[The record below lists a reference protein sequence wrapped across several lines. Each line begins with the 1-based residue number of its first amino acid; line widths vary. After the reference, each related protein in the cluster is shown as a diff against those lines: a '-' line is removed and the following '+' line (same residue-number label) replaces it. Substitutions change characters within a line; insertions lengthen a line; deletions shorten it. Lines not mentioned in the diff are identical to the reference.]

1 MVPSP
6 EPSTKQVAVLVMVLV
21 TAIETAIK
29 NTAAVK
35 VVQLLRERGAVHHLH
50 RAVVAMVLTRK
61 AAPPMVAA
69 RAIVVARETAVAI
82 ALPDL
87 RYEVMQ
93 LVAIVVRNSVA
104 HAAKFS

>member
-1 MVPSP
+1 
-6 EPSTKQVAVLVMVLV
+6 
-21 TAIETAIK
+21 
-29 NTAAVK
+29 
-35 VVQLLRERGAVHHLH
+35 
-50 RAVVAMVLTRK
+50 
-61 AAPPMVAA
+61 MVAA